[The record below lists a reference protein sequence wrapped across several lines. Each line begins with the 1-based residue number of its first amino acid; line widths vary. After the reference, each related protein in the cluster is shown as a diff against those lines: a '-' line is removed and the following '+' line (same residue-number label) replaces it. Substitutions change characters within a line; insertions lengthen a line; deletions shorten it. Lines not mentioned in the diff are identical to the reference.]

1 MIKNLVKQQNNSK
14 NVYFARKLT
23 ALLHAK
29 GIEPSPKLVATEFN
43 LHLKSNV
50 SKAHTVRKWLLG
62 ISKPSS
68 AMLVGLAD
76 WLNVDPKQFLRTEQE
91 PANLSEA
98 SVEFDFTDQEVISKY
113 LAMTPKEKLT
123 VRLVVEAIVEKQ
135 RCVKCSELSTDLNQ
149 HDL

>member
-1 MIKNLVKQQNNSK
+1 MIKDLVKQQNDSK

-23 ALLHAK
+23 ALLNAR

-43 LHLKSNV
+43 LHLKANHA
-50 SKAHTVRKWLLG
+50 KAHTVRKWLLG

-76 WLNVDPKQFLRTEQE
+76 WLNVDPKQFLRTAQE
-91 PANLSEA
+91 TANLSEA
-98 SVEFDFTDQEVISKY
+98 SVEFDYTDQEVISKY

-123 VRLVVEAIVEKQ
+123 VRLVVEAIAEKQ
-135 RCVKCSELSTDLNQ
+135 R
-149 HDL
+149 

>member
-1 MIKNLVKQQNNSK
+1 MIKDLVKQQNNSK

-76 WLNVDPKQFLRTEQE
+76 WLNVDPKQFLRTAQE

-123 VRLVVEAIVEKQ
+123 VRLVVEAIAEKQ
-135 RCVKCSELSTDLNQ
+135 RRAAQIK
-149 HDL
+149 H